1 MIIYGSK
8 SNGRVYLDKI
18 IKTDYETLIKLAGS
32 KYDPE
37 WTVVRA
43 KKERYGEE
51 KSKQIE
57 KIKSESVDSAIQEQ
71 KPSRH
76 SHEND
81 EERIEEELNSE
92 EMNPGEIFPDN
103 ETEEEENLEQL
114 DQEDDE
120 TLEIDEENDEDQN
133 SEPLWP
139 TTPDQEPFCITSLPD
154 NLESIQLLADIL
166 KNQLGDIP
174 VMIMGKERLV
184 NDYGLQILRE
194 HFWK

>member
-32 KYDPE
+32 RYAPE

-57 KIKSESVDSAIQEQ
+57 KIKSESTDSTIQEQ

-81 EERIEEELNSE
+81 DESIEEGLSSE
-92 EMNPGEIFPDN
+92 EMNPEEIFADN
-103 ETEEEENLEQL
+103 EAEEENLEQL
-114 DQEDDE
+114 DQEDNETFEISDE
-120 TLEIDEENDEDQN
+120 DQEDQN
-133 SEPLWP
+133 SEPL
-139 TTPDQEPFCITSLPD
+139 
-154 NLESIQLLADIL
+154 
-166 KNQLGDIP
+166 
-174 VMIMGKERLV
+174 
-184 NDYGLQILRE
+184 
-194 HFWK
+194 

>member
-1 MIIYGSK
+1 VIIYGSK

-32 KYDPE
+32 RYDPE

-51 KSKQIE
+51 ESKQIE

-81 EERIEEELNSE
+81 EERIEEELSSE
-92 EMNPGEIFPDN
+92 EMNPGEFFADN

-114 DQEDDE
+114 DQEDDA
-120 TLEIDEENDEDQN
+120 TLEISEENDEDQN
-133 SEPLWP
+133 SEPL
-139 TTPDQEPFCITSLPD
+139 
-154 NLESIQLLADIL
+154 
-166 KNQLGDIP
+166 
-174 VMIMGKERLV
+174 
-184 NDYGLQILRE
+184 
-194 HFWK
+194 

>member
-81 EERIEEELNSE
+81 EESIEEGLNSE
-92 EMNPGEIFPDN
+92 EMNPEEFFADN
-103 ETEEEENLEQL
+103 EAEEEENLEYL

-120 TLEIDEENDEDQN
+120 TLEIGKGNDEDE
-133 SEPLWP
+133 SPKPL
-139 TTPDQEPFCITSLPD
+139 
-154 NLESIQLLADIL
+154 
-166 KNQLGDIP
+166 
-174 VMIMGKERLV
+174 
-184 NDYGLQILRE
+184 
-194 HFWK
+194 

>member
-32 KYDPE
+32 RYDPE

-57 KIKSESVDSAIQEQ
+57 KIKAESVDSTIQEQ

-76 SHEND
+76 SREND
-81 EERIEEELNSE
+81 DESIEEGLSSE
-92 EMNPGEIFPDN
+92 EMNPEEIFADN
-103 ETEEEENLEQL
+103 EAEEEENLEQL

-120 TLEIDEENDEDQN
+120 TLEIGGEDQEDQN
-133 SEPLWP
+133 SEPL
-139 TTPDQEPFCITSLPD
+139 
-154 NLESIQLLADIL
+154 
-166 KNQLGDIP
+166 
-174 VMIMGKERLV
+174 
-184 NDYGLQILRE
+184 
-194 HFWK
+194 

>member
-81 EERIEEELNSE
+81 EERIEEKLSSE

-120 TLEIDEENDEDQN
+120 TLEIDEENDEDE
-133 SEPLWP
+133 SPKPL
-139 TTPDQEPFCITSLPD
+139 
-154 NLESIQLLADIL
+154 
-166 KNQLGDIP
+166 
-174 VMIMGKERLV
+174 
-184 NDYGLQILRE
+184 
-194 HFWK
+194 

>member
-32 KYDPE
+32 RYDPE

-57 KIKSESVDSAIQEQ
+57 KIKSESADSAIQEQ

-76 SHEND
+76 SHEDD
-81 EERIEEELNSE
+81 EERIEAEFSSE
-92 EMNPGEIFPDN
+92 EMNPGEIFADN

-120 TLEIDEENDEDQN
+120 MLEIGEENDEDKN
-133 SEPLWP
+133 SEPL
-139 TTPDQEPFCITSLPD
+139 
-154 NLESIQLLADIL
+154 
-166 KNQLGDIP
+166 
-174 VMIMGKERLV
+174 
-184 NDYGLQILRE
+184 
-194 HFWK
+194 

>member
-18 IKTDYETLIKLAGS
+18 IKTDYDTLIKLAGS

-57 KIKSESVDSAIQEQ
+57 KIKSESADSTIQEQ

-81 EERIEEELNSE
+81 EERIEEELSSE
-92 EMNPGEIFPDN
+92 EMNTEEIFVDN
-103 ETEEEENLEQL
+103 EADEEENLEQL
-114 DQEDDE
+114 DSEYDE
-120 TLEIDEENDEDQN
+120 TLEISHEDKEDQN
-133 SEPLWP
+133 SEPL
-139 TTPDQEPFCITSLPD
+139 
-154 NLESIQLLADIL
+154 
-166 KNQLGDIP
+166 
-174 VMIMGKERLV
+174 
-184 NDYGLQILRE
+184 
-194 HFWK
+194 

>member
-32 KYDPE
+32 RYDPE

-57 KIKSESVDSAIQEQ
+57 KIKSESADSTIQEQ

-76 SHEND
+76 SHEDD
-81 EERIEEELNSE
+81 EESIEEGLSSE
-92 EMNPGEIFPDN
+92 EMNPEEIFADN
-103 ETEEEENLEQL
+103 EAEEEEN
-114 DQEDDE
+114 
-120 TLEIDEENDEDQN
+120 
-133 SEPLWP
+133 
-139 TTPDQEPFCITSLPD
+139 
-154 NLESIQLLADIL
+154 
-166 KNQLGDIP
+166 
-174 VMIMGKERLV
+174 
-184 NDYGLQILRE
+184 
-194 HFWK
+194 

>member
-1 MIIYGSK
+1 MIIHGSK

-32 KYDPE
+32 RYDPE

-57 KIKSESVDSAIQEQ
+57 KIKSESADSTIQEQ

-76 SHEND
+76 SRED
-81 EERIEEELNSE
+81 EEERIEEELSSE
-92 EMNPGEIFPDN
+92 GMNPGEIFPDN

-133 SEPLWP
+133 SEPL
-139 TTPDQEPFCITSLPD
+139 
-154 NLESIQLLADIL
+154 
-166 KNQLGDIP
+166 
-174 VMIMGKERLV
+174 
-184 NDYGLQILRE
+184 
-194 HFWK
+194 

>member
-32 KYDPE
+32 RYDPE

-81 EERIEEELNSE
+81 EERIEEELSSE

-114 DQEDDE
+114 DQKDDE
-120 TLEIDEENDEDQN
+120 MLEIDEGNDEDQN
-133 SEPLWP
+133 SEPL
-139 TTPDQEPFCITSLPD
+139 
-154 NLESIQLLADIL
+154 
-166 KNQLGDIP
+166 
-174 VMIMGKERLV
+174 
-184 NDYGLQILRE
+184 
-194 HFWK
+194 